1 MAQARMDWKRIMG
14 ARSLIRS
21 GFYSDPE
28 ISSAILD
35 RCATRLLLDKTMS
48 DPAKSLV
55 SQGSYENASALAR

>member
-1 MAQARMDWKRIMG
+1 MDWKRIMG

-35 RCATRLLLDKTMS
+35 RCATRLLLDETMS
-48 DPAKSLV
+48 DPAKSPV
-55 SQGSYENASALAR
+55 SQGSYESASALAR